1 LFPVYVYSR
10 VKFRSLILKAWLE
23 HHKNLHHEFLNFLNE
38 IRINYELFKKFI
50 IMGVKIHNKFV
61 PQSEKSNFFLC
72 VMSWFNILKCL
83 TKIMKKF
90 NLYITVLDHA
100 YIICSKIRRIL
111 NYKVKMCISKCK
123 VTLQTYSKQQRYK
136 RKERKQHTNIV
147 YLVRSK

>member
-1 LFPVYVYSR
+1 
-10 VKFRSLILKAWLE
+10 
-23 HHKNLHHEFLNFLNE
+23 
-38 IRINYELFKKFI
+38 
-50 IMGVKIHNKFV
+50 MGVKIHNKFV